1 MEVKELMNPGGVWVE
16 PTATAALAARL
27 LSRHNLGALPVCAGD
42 GRLRGM
48 VTDRDIVLRCVA
60 AEEDPAQT
68 MVRDIM
74 TRSCTAVSPH
84 ADCRQAAR
92 LKLSRIP
99 QGEPFGSPGKLF
111 IIGAGQRS
119 QLCKVRPPPLLDGLA
134 LEGKLIV
141 QHFQQGCFFRIG
153 ALRRGRR
160 AAQQRVF
167 LLQSPDIAAVDG
179 QVAGVKL
186 AEGSVQKFSPP
197 LRRALDQ
204 AQMPGVKDDSRK
216 TACQAC
222 GPLGRCPVYRGCP
235 ARAWGIR
242 CADGQADMGRVIRLL
257 FVFLCTLGGRFQYRE
272 RFAPA
277 HQLGIL
283 SAPEAL
289 AAGEQPDG
297 LQQVRLTLAVVA
309 ADDGQLPAGGK
320 AGGSDVPVILDFK

>member
-1 MEVKELMNPGGVWVE
+1 MFPGNGRSRCRLRHFQAQDDA
-16 PTATAALAARL
+16 PL
-27 LSRHNLGALPVCAGD
+27 LSLAGKHSGGLAIQQQLQIFPVGTAEALPGPELFGLAGFEQ
-42 GRLRGM
+42 G
-48 VTDRDIVLRCVA
+48 
-60 AEEDPAQT
+60 
-68 MVRDIM
+68 
-74 TRSCTAVSPH
+74 
-84 ADCRQAAR
+84 RQAAR

-99 QGEPFGSPGKLF
+99 QGEPFSSPGKLL

-134 LEGKLIV
+134 LEGKLLV

-153 ALRRGRR
+153 ALRRSRR

-167 LLQSPDIAAVDG
+167 LLQGPDIAAVDG

-242 CADGQADMGRVIRLL
+242 CADGQADTGRVIRLL

-283 SAPEAL
+283 AAPEAL

-297 LQQVRLTLAVVA
+297 LQQVRLALAVVA
-309 ADDGQLPAGGK
+309 AEDGQLPAGGK